1 LEAKLS
7 ASTSPPIGV
16 VHAVGLPHNWRN
28 ITKTLKQSI
37 QVLRLSLRPPIEMT
51 HPSRNIT
58 VRCPGWRCPTPIEL
72 AKTHCLKN
80 SVRCVLCFGR
90 NNNTVSGSC
99 ELNLSLLSSPLFPPF
114 FPPPPV
120 CTEVQ
125 GIPTFVLIDENGN
138 TITTDG
144 RKAISSDPTGV
155 DFPWKPPTLEEA
167 LGDEFIKNDGTV
179 VTRASLAGKKLA
191 LYFSAHWCGPCRG
204 FTPELV
210 KMYNSMKASGRDD
223 FEFIFCS
230 SDRDENAFKEYHS
243 EMPWLALPFANR
255 KGKDALSARFK
266 VQGIPTLVTID
277 ENGFT
282 IATDARGRA
291 GGDPEG
297 KEFPWAPK
305 PVNDLSNG
313 PGQINEIPSLCLM
326 MEKCPASKQS
336 EYEAML
342 LPLAES
348 VFAAKATPDADPS
361 MLFFTAKTDGGIG
374 SQLRT
379 MTNMGTCEA
388 DKPQL
393 VLLDLGAGG
402 KYYTF
407 PSSDVTK
414 ESIANFVSVYQ
425 AGSLEAQQMSR

>member
-1 LEAKLS
+1 M
-7 ASTSPPIGV
+7 V
-16 VHAVGLPHNWRN
+16 
-28 ITKTLKQSI
+28 
-37 QVLRLSLRPPIEMT
+37 
-51 HPSRNIT
+51 
-58 VRCPGWRCPTPIEL
+58 
-72 AKTHCLKN
+72 
-80 SVRCVLCFGR
+80 
-90 NNNTVSGSC
+90 
-99 ELNLSLLSSPLFPPF
+99 
-114 FPPPPV
+114 
-120 CTEVQ
+120 
-125 GIPTFVLIDENGN
+125 DENGN

-326 MEKCPASKQS
+326 MEKCSASKQS

-379 MTNMGTCEA
+379 MTNMGSCEA

-414 ESIANFVSVYQ
+414 ESIANFVSFYQ

>member
-1 LEAKLS
+1 MEIVQTGTGTWRWCMSMFGAR
-7 ASTSPPIGV
+7 V
-16 VHAVGLPHNWRN
+16 AVF
-28 ITKTLKQSI
+28 
-37 QVLRLSLRPPIEMT
+37 
-51 HPSRNIT
+51 
-58 VRCPGWRCPTPIEL
+58 VR
-72 AKTHCLKN
+72 
-80 SVRCVLCFGR
+80 
-90 NNNTVSGSC
+90 
-99 ELNLSLLSSPLFPPF
+99 
-114 FPPPPV
+114 
-120 CTEVQ
+120 
-125 GIPTFVLIDENGN
+125 
-138 TITTDG
+138 
-144 RKAISSDPTGV
+144 
-155 DFPWKPPTLEEA
+155 PPTLEEA

-414 ESIANFVSVYQ
+414 ESIANFVSFYQ